1 VGRGGRF
8 YHFTSLENSVFFARK
23 NMENEN
29 LYQKMES
36 YCPISSALKAYL
48 NIALTNI
55 ELPANHILHNALFE
69 QYQILFIENGTCKT
83 TLQSK
88 KEPDQ
93 SILTLHLKNTFLTP
107 SPEKENEDY
116 SIQTTTLSLCTLIGI
131 PEKHIHQLYRLF
143 PEFINFNLLL
153 HQQQKRKLFHLA
165 FDIRYLS
172 VEERFNQLLTNH
184 PDIFQISSSIDIANS
199 LGIHS
204 HTLSTL
210 KHNYFSR
217 KNTKP

>member
-1 VGRGGRF
+1 
-8 YHFTSLENSVFFARK
+8 
-23 NMENEN
+23 MENEN

-48 NIALTNI
+48 NIALTPI
-55 ELPANHILHNALFE
+55 KLPANHILENGFYA
-69 QYQILFIENGTCKT
+69 QYPILFIESGACKT

-107 SPEKENEDY
+107 SQETRNEDY
-116 SIQTTTLSLCTLIGI
+116 RIQTTTLAPNTLTAI

-143 PEFINFNLLL
+143 PEFISFNLML
-153 HQQQKRKLFHLA
+153 HQEQKRNLFHLA
-165 FDIRYLS
+165 FDIRHLS
-172 VEERFNQLLTNH
+172 VEARFEKLLTSH
-184 PDIFQISSSIDIANS
+184 PDISQIASSIDIAGS

-210 KHNYFSR
+210 KHNYFSQ

>member
-1 VGRGGRF
+1 
-8 YHFTSLENSVFFARK
+8 
-23 NMENEN
+23 
-29 LYQKMES
+29 MES

-48 NIALTNI
+48 NIALTSM
-55 ELPANHILHNALFE
+55 ELPANHILENGLFE
-69 QYQILFIENGTCKT
+69 QYPILFIENGACKT

-93 SILTLHLKNTFLTP
+93 SILTLHLKNTFLTQ
-107 SPEKENEDY
+107 SREANNEDY
-116 SIQTTTLSLCTLIGI
+116 SINTTSLSLTTLTGI

-143 PEFINFNLLL
+143 PEFISFNLLL
-153 HQQQKRKLFHLA
+153 HQEQKRTLLHLA
-165 FDIRYLS
+165 FDIRHLS
-172 VEERFNQLLTNH
+172 VEDRFEKLLTNH
-184 PDIFQISSSIDIANS
+184 PNIFQISSSIDIASS

>member
-1 VGRGGRF
+1 
-8 YHFTSLENSVFFARK
+8 
-23 NMENEN
+23 MENEN
-29 LYQKMES
+29 LYRKAES

-48 NIALTNI
+48 NIALTSM
-55 ELPANHILHNALFE
+55 ELPANHILENSLFE
-69 QYQILFIENGTCKT
+69 QYPILFIENGACKT

-93 SILTLHLKNTFLTP
+93 SILTLHLKNTFLTQ
-107 SPEKENEDY
+107 SLENKTEDY
-116 SIQTTTLSLCTLIGI
+116 NIQTTSLSLTTLTGI

-143 PEFINFNLLL
+143 PEFISFNLLL
-153 HQQQKRKLFHLA
+153 HQEQKRTLFHQA
-165 FDIRYLS
+165 FDIRHLS
-172 VEERFNQLLTNH
+172 VDDRFQQLINIH
-184 PDIFQISSSIDIANS
+184 PDIFQIASSIDIASS